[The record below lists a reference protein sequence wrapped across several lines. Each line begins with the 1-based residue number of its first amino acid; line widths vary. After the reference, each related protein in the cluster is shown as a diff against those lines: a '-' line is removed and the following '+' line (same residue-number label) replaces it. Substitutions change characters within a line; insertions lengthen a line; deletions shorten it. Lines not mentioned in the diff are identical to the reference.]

1 MIYNGFWVMKMG
13 LTYKIS
19 DEEAKAIR
27 EKMKVTK
34 NTTAYRRM
42 EAVALLGE
50 GKTPDE
56 VSAIKKYNSRYVR
69 NLGRSYHEKGLEAF
83 GVDGRRG
90 GNHRIM
96 CEEESAEFIR
106 QFEEQAQK
114 GTILTVSEIA
124 KALDEK
130 TGKERKSLS
139 TAYSL
144 LHRHK
149 WRKVMPRSKH
159 PNKAS
164 DEAIEA
170 SKKLTLGSA
179 N

>member
-1 MIYNGFWVMKMG
+1 
-13 LTYKIS
+13 
-19 DEEAKAIR
+19 
-27 EKMKVTK
+27 
-34 NTTAYRRM
+34 M

-50 GKTPDE
+50 GKTPEE
-56 VSAIKKYNSRYVR
+56 VAEIKKYNAQYVR
-69 NLGRSYHEKGLEAF
+69 KLGLQYHERGLEAF

-90 GNHRIM
+90 GRQRIM
-96 CEEESAEFIR
+96 SSESSAEFLR
-106 QFEEQAQK
+106 EFEEQARA

-124 KALDEK
+124 KALDKK

-170 SKKLTLGSA
+170 SKKLTLESV

>member
-1 MIYNGFWVMKMG
+1 MWYNYNRVIKMKAS
-13 LTYKIS
+13 YKIS
-19 DEEAKAIR
+19 SEEALKIR
-27 EKMKVTK
+27 EKMKITK
-34 NTTAYRRM
+34 NKTACRRM

-56 VSAIKKYNSRYVR
+56 VAVIKKYNAKYVR
-69 NLGRSYHEKGLEAF
+69 NLGLLYHRKGLEAF

-90 GNHRIM
+90 GNNRIM
-96 CEEESAEFIR
+96 SEDESAEFLK
-106 QFEEQAQK
+106 QFESAASEGK
-114 GTILTVSEIA
+114 IITIEEIA

-139 TAYSL
+139 TTYSF

-149 WRKVMPRSKH
+149 WRKLMPRSKH

-164 DEAIEA
+164 DEEIAS
-170 SKKLTLGSA
+170 SKKLTIESR